1 MSAERL
7 GPFLL
12 RQPPGVFPLGEDA
25 LRLAA
30 FATVRRSWKVCDL
43 GTGSG
48 CLLLLLSGRAT
59 GLDLYGV
66 ELDPTAARAAR
77 DNLMENGLGGTVWTG
92 DWNTL
97 PGGTGPFDLVVS
109 NPPYFAQGSGASGGP
124 ARMEGRDGLESLC
137 RTAARLPCA
146 TGRSG

>member
-7 GPFLL
+7 GPFFL

-48 CLLLLLSGRAT
+48 CLLLPGHRIGSVWCGAGSHGR
-59 GLDLYGV
+59 
-66 ELDPTAARAAR
+66 
-77 DNLMENGLGGTVWTG
+77 
-92 DWNTL
+92 
-97 PGGTGPFDLVVS
+97 PGRPG
-109 NPPYFAQGSGASGGP
+109 
-124 ARMEGRDGLESLC
+124 
-137 RTAARLPCA
+137 
-146 TGRSG
+146 

>member
-43 GTGSG
+43 GTGS
-48 CLLLLLSGRAT
+48 CRLPSWARRRDIDLLLKGH
-59 GLDLYGV
+59 
-66 ELDPTAARAAR
+66 
-77 DNLMENGLGGTVWTG
+77 
-92 DWNTL
+92 
-97 PGGTGPFDLVVS
+97 
-109 NPPYFAQGSGASGGP
+109 
-124 ARMEGRDGLESLC
+124 
-137 RTAARLPCA
+137 
-146 TGRSG
+146 

>member
-48 CLLLLLSGRAT
+48 CLLLLHACVQGCQVAGPDSGNLLLLH
-59 GLDLYGV
+59 GGEGV
-66 ELDPTAARAAR
+66 QLLAK
-77 DNLMENGLGGTVWTG
+77 LL
-92 DWNTL
+92 
-97 PGGTGPFDLVVS
+97 
-109 NPPYFAQGSGASGGP
+109 
-124 ARMEGRDGLESLC
+124 
-137 RTAARLPCA
+137 
-146 TGRSG
+146 